1 MHENNVIESIY
12 LNPTNNM
19 RGTFT
24 VTASRGW
31 LPIRTGILIN
41 GRIVTDINGFSSF
54 AGWILGWI
62 LIENPL
68 ICFFINQRAC
78 SCYDMERCQNFTKN
92 DSCSLYGFLF
102 IRSFSFH
109 SRIFAHLGT
118 SLLPIKDCKLC
129 PVLDSHGHEHLWIL

>member
-41 GRIVTDINGFSSF
+41 GRIVTDSCVFSSYT
-54 AGWILGWI
+54 GWILGWI
-62 LIENPL
+62 LRR
-68 ICFFINQRAC
+68 NQKKC
-78 SCYDMERCQNFTKN
+78 SCYDMERCQNFTKYY
-92 DSCSLYGFLF
+92 SCRLYGVFLF
-102 IRSFSFH
+102 VRSLLFH
-109 SRIFAHLGT
+109 SRIFAHMER
-118 SLLPIKDCKLC
+118 SLLPIKGSKLS
-129 PVLDSHGHEHLWIL
+129 LNSALMAIERLGIL